1 MANAQRGTAK
11 KRALARTATRA
22 RAGSKARTESK
33 AKARSAVS
41 APTTTPG
48 GAAAGSAI
56 LRGRTAIVTGGGRGI
71 GLAIARAFASQGAR
85 VAICGRDEAALDEAL
100 PLITAAAN
108 AAAKDSEALAL
119 PCDMRDRDGV
129 RDLVRDVVARWE
141 RVDILVNNA
150 GISGRTPI
158 LGGDDVEVEERWH
171 DILAVNLDG
180 VFTLTRAAV
189 RHMTGPLGRIINISS
204 VLGRFGVPGYAAYS
218 TAKHGIIGFTR
229 AVALELAPRGITV
242 NAICPGWV
250 STEMAWKG
258 MRDTA
263 ASLGI
268 TFEAFH
274 AQAMAGVPL
283 GRMIE
288 PEEVAQLAVYI
299 ASDAAAGM
307 TGQAVNLCGGQTM
320 D

>member
-1 MANAQRGTAK
+1 MMDAKPGTKTAK
-11 KRALARTATRA
+11 PSAKTAKPGTKDAKSDTRTAS
-22 RAGSKARTESK
+22 GVP
-33 AKARSAVS
+33 AKAPV
-41 APTTTPG
+41 
-48 GAAAGSAI
+48 

-71 GLAIARAFASQGAR
+71 GLAIARAFAAQGAR
-85 VAICGRDEAALDEAL
+85 VAICGRDQAALDEAL
-100 PLITAAAN
+100 PLITG
-108 AAAKDSEALAL
+108 DDTEALAL
-119 PCDMRDRDGV
+119 ACDMRDRDGV

-158 LGGDDVEVEERWH
+158 LGGDDVEIEERWH

-180 VFTLTRAAV
+180 VFTLTRAAL
-189 RHMTGPLGRIINISS
+189 RHMTGPCGRIINISS
-204 VLGRFGVPGYAAYS
+204 VLGRFGVPGYAAYC

-229 AVALELAPRGITV
+229 AVALELASRGITV

-263 ASLGI
+263 TSLGI
-268 TFEAFH
+268 TFEAFR
-274 AQAMAGVPL
+274 AQAMAGVPI

-299 ASDAAAGM
+299 ASDAASGM

>member
-1 MANAQRGTAK
+1 MVDAQVGTK
-11 KRALARTATRA
+11 HHTA
-22 RAGSKARTESK
+22 
-33 AKARSAVS
+33 VP
-41 APTTTPG
+41 APAPG
-48 GAAAGSAI
+48 GTLAGTDV

-71 GLAIARAFASQGAR
+71 GLAIARAFAAQGAR
-85 VAICGRDEAALDEAL
+85 VAICGRDEAALDEAI
-100 PLITAAAN
+100 PLIRGEGQ
-108 AAAKDSEALAL
+108 DREARAYA
-119 PCDMRDRDGV
+119 CDLRDRDQV
-129 RDLVRDVVARWE
+129 RALVRDVAARWE
-141 RVDILVNNA
+141 RIHILVNNA

-158 LGGDDVEVEERWH
+158 MGGDDEEIEARWRE
-171 DILAVNLDG
+171 ILAVNLDG
-180 VFTLTRAAV
+180 AFLMTRAV
-189 RHMTGPLGRIINISS
+189 LPHVPSPGGRIINLSS
-204 VLGRFGVPGYAAYS
+204 VLGRFGVPGYAAYC
-218 TAKHGIIGFTR
+218 TAKHGVIGFTR

-258 MRDTA
+258 MRDSA

-274 AQAMAGVPL
+274 TQAMAGVPL

-288 PEEVAQLAVYI
+288 PEEVAQLAVYL
-299 ASDAAAGM
+299 ASDAASGM

>member
-11 KRALARTATRA
+11 KRALARTTTRA
-22 RAGSKARTESK
+22 RAHSKARTESK
-33 AKARSAVS
+33 VRSAIS
-41 APTTTPG
+41 APITTPS
-48 GAAAGSAI
+48 GAAAGSAV

-71 GLAIARAFASQGAR
+71 GLAIARAFAAQGAR
-85 VAICGRDEAALDEAL
+85 VAICGRDEAVLNEAL
-100 PLITAAAN
+100 PLINVAAN
-108 AAAKDSEALAL
+108 AAAKDGEALAL
-119 PCDMRDRDGV
+119 PYDMRDRDGV
-129 RDLVRDVVARWE
+129 RDLVREVVARWE

-158 LGGDDVEVEERWH
+158 LGGDDVEIEERWH

-180 VFTLTRAAV
+180 VFTLTRAAM
-189 RHMTGPLGRIINISS
+189 RHMTGPSGRIINISS
-204 VLGRFGVPGYAAYS
+204 VLGRFGVPGYAAYC

-229 AVALELAPRGITV
+229 AVALELASRGITV

-268 TFEAFH
+268 TFEAFR
-274 AQAMAGVPL
+274 AQAMAGVPI

-299 ASDAAAGM
+299 ASDAASGM